1 VFGRAVRSLRRK
13 FDRTKKEVNCAA
25 CRRAKKMPGAKPGE
39 VQQGGEED
47 VQLSVIA
54 FTDQIWFI
62 F

>member
-1 VFGRAVRSLRRK
+1 LRRLPSG
-13 FDRTKKEVNCAA
+13 
-25 CRRAKKMPGAKPGE
+25 KKMPGAKPGE